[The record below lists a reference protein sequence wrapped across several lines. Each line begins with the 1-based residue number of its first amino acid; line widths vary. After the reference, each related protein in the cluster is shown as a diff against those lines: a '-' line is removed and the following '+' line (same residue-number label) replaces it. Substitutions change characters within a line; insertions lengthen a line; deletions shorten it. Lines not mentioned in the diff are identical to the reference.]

1 MLMRISVIMTS
12 YNYAK
17 YISEAIES
25 VINQTY
31 TDWELVIVDDAS
43 TDNSVE
49 IIQTYLEKDNR
60 IKLYINNE
68 NLGLAKSIQKALKH
82 TNSEW
87 IAFLE
92 SDDKFYPNTLEKKI
106 DVIKKHDVDLI
117 YSDVELSKHSAP
129 LDEHFDIVKTKYLN
143 TSKNCFIEDFDKII
157 PKENIIPTFS
167 VVMLKKSLLASC
179 SFSSPC
185 KALLDYYL
193 WVQLYKAKVFY
204 INKPLTFWR
213 VHEDSYINKIHYN
226 EFQKLLFRTS
236 IVFYTSSIINAIN
249 YFRRYF
255 VTIKRCNGKIKFV
268 FCNGGEKSGYSI

>member
-1 MLMRISVIMTS
+1 MKISVVMTS

-31 TDWELVIVDDAS
+31 TDWELVIVDDTS

-49 IIQTYLEKDNR
+49 IIQKYLEDSR
-60 IKLYINNE
+60 IKLYINKC
-68 NLGLAKSIQKALKH
+68 NLGLAKSLQKGIKYS
-82 TNSEW
+82 NGDW

-92 SDDKFYPNTLEKKI
+92 SDDKFYPNALERKV
-106 DVIKKHDVDLI
+106 DVIKNCDADLI
-117 YSDVELSKHSAP
+117 FSDVELSDRLKP
-129 LDEHFDIVKTKYLN
+129 LDEHLDIVKTKYLN
-143 TSKNCFIEDFDKII
+143 MSESCFIENFDKII

-167 VVMLKKSLLASC
+167 VVLLKKSLLSSC

-193 WVQLYKAKVFY
+193 WTQLYKAKVFY
-204 INKPLTFWR
+204 INEPLTFWR
-213 VHEDSYINKIHYN
+213 IHQDSYINKVNYS
-226 EFQKLLFRTS
+226 EFRKLLFRTS
-236 IVFYTSSIINAIN
+236 IVFYTRNIFSAIN

-255 VTIKRCNGKIKFV
+255 ITIKRGKV
-268 FCNGGEKSGYSI
+268 VYCNGGEKSGYSI